1 MTASTPLLDH
11 IVFETGEAPTWSVI
25 WLHGLGADGHDF
37 EPVAQELGFRD
48 RPAVRFLFPHAPVR
62 PITIN
67 GGMRMRGWYD
77 IREMT
82 FDRQEDR
89 DGLEDS
95 GDHVGRL
102 IARENARGIPARRI
116 FLAGFSQGGAV
127 ALFAG
132 LRHPEPLAGLIALSA
147 YLPVAESTPQER
159 SEAGASVP
167 IFMAH
172 GTDDPMIPVALA
184 ERSREQLEHMGCQ
197 VEWHTYAMPHAVH
210 PDEIGHLR
218 AFMHDLVAAG

>member
-11 IVFETGEAPTWSVI
+11 IVFETGVAPTWSVI

>member
-37 EPVAQELGFRD
+37 EPVARELGFRD

-102 IARENARGIPARRI
+102 IAREIARGIPARRI